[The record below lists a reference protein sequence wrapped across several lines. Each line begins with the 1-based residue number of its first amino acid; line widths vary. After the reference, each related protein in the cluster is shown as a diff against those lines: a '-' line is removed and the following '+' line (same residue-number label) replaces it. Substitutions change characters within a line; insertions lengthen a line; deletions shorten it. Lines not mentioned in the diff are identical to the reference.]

1 MIHSYWPWWLVADTY
16 ERSFLVDLRT
26 PQCLN
31 KYLFERKNNNILG
44 SDSENKYT
52 LKNEDHDSENKYQFL
67 G

>member
-1 MIHSYWPWWLVADTY
+1 M
-16 ERSFLVDLRT
+16 DLRT
-26 PQCLN
+26 PRCLS